1 MEHRMISIADQVFEE
16 LERRILSGNYERG
29 DVLTELRLS
38 EELSVSRTPIREALK
53 RLAQERI
60 IELTSKGA
68 RVIGITREDIEDI
81 CEIRLRLEGLAARWA
96 AERADENGIQK
107 LKEIL
112 DLQEFYTE
120 RNDPENIKTLDSRFH
135 QGIYRLCGSN
145 AMRDTLEPLHRKL
158 LKYRRVS
165 VSTHSRAVESLSEHR
180 AIFDAIAAHDG
191 TGAEAVTIQHVQNA
205 RDSILRRETLN

>member
-29 DVLTELRLS
+29 EVLTELRLS

-81 CEIRLRLEGLAARWA
+81 CEIRLRLEG
-96 AERADENGIQK
+96 K
-107 LKEIL
+107 T
-112 DLQEFYTE
+112 EFK
-120 RNDPENIKTLDSRFH
+120 N
-135 QGIYRLCGSN
+135 
-145 AMRDTLEPLHRKL
+145 
-158 LKYRRVS
+158 
-165 VSTHSRAVESLSEHR
+165 
-180 AIFDAIAAHDG
+180 
-191 TGAEAVTIQHVQNA
+191 
-205 RDSILRRETLN
+205 

>member
-29 DVLTELRLS
+29 EVLTELRLS
-38 EELSVSRTPIREALK
+38 EELSVSRTPIREALT

-107 LKEIL
+107 LKEIP